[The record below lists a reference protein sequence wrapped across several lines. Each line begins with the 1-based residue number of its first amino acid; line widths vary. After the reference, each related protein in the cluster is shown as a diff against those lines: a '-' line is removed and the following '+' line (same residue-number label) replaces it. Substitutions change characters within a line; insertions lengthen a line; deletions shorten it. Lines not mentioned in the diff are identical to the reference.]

1 MEMDAETAAVVVVKK
16 DCLEKEAAEE
26 AGEKLSGQQHH
37 PGKGVISDAASTP
50 VLPLAQE
57 QQMGDVEISMQQLEE
72 GEETAAAL
80 KEQHKMLSQMERNPQ
95 VSLLKALN
103 IPLEVLLR
111 IRNHRE
117 AELMR
122 EIASS
127 AGIFDLLLNNY
138 ETLAYKSQALQNSW
152 DELWLAQ
159 DPSVVPE
166 IPLIGHEM
174 SQMNQRRAL
183 LMKQMDTE
191 LQTLQTRGKLLLHFI
206 DVNSTLAE
214 ELKMEGVHRL
224 ASDKLFLVAMEQE
237 LERRIQSILSGSGIS
252 CFNPM
257 AHFVEKLMETKSA
270 ASAIKLKVH
279 ENGDKQST
287 RVVVDD
293 GPCMGEGKT
302 LEVQSDPII
311 FGEASHSMPVSLSA
325 SQHIDMA
332 WVSSGKSIPK
342 GLVLDDSAGDQVL
355 PAQLLSSTNTSKAP
369 LGVGLG
375 CEGHLTSSPLLEV
388 TPSSISGS
396 PSAELFRLNNSASAS
411 EERLPGQGAAGH
423 GGGKL
428 KWALSQ
434 KLLSMS
440 SRGGLKALGIG
451 GEINQSGFNSS
462 AGTMGGK
469 SGI

>member
-1 MEMDAETAAVVVVKK
+1 M
-16 DCLEKEAAEE
+16 
-26 AGEKLSGQQHH
+26 
-37 PGKGVISDAASTP
+37 
-50 VLPLAQE
+50 
-57 QQMGDVEISMQQLEE
+57 
-72 GEETAAAL
+72 
-80 KEQHKMLSQMERNPQ
+80 
-95 VSLLKALN
+95 
-103 IPLEVLLR
+103 
-111 IRNHRE
+111 
-117 AELMR
+117 
-122 EIASS
+122 
-127 AGIFDLLLNNY
+127 
-138 ETLAYKSQALQNSW
+138 
-152 DELWLAQ
+152 
-159 DPSVVPE
+159 
-166 IPLIGHEM
+166 
-174 SQMNQRRAL
+174 
-183 LMKQMDTE
+183 
-191 LQTLQTRGKLLLHFI
+191 
-206 DVNSTLAE
+206 
-214 ELKMEGVHRL
+214 L
-224 ASDKLFLVAMEQE
+224 ASVAMEQE

-451 GEINQSGFNSS
+451 GELNQSGFNSS